1 MFSGWACPV
10 GSPSS
15 GPWGPRCPPRAG
27 GSLVPI
33 PRAVLACLA
42 LRWPRNRFVLVPAAT
57 RSPALSTRAGRPPP
71 RAPGVRRGAP
81 APREAGMRGQWGR
94 PTWACTYGSGAAL
107 AQAPRTGS
115 AKASAGGAGAV
126 VGKGGQDGRP
136 PSPSPLGLCRVGT
149 VGGDPE
155 PAEPRRLAN
164 GKDPTWAPSRHCDD
178 PQYRIRDERGPPT
191 APRSRRRATAAPERG
206 PFQAGSVCLAGACG
220 SPARPS
226 LGFGVSGASQGLLGL
241 VSAGPD
247 WVPHPVLLA
256 LCRRLS

>member
-57 RSPALSTRAGRPPP
+57 RNPALSTRAGRPPP

-115 AKASAGGAGAV
+115 AKASAGGAGGV
-126 VGKGGQDGRP
+126 VGKGSQDGRP

-155 PAEPRRLAN
+155 PAVPRRLAN
-164 GKDPTWAPSRHCDD
+164 GKDPTTPGPRADTVTTRSTGSGTSGGH
-178 PQYRIRDERGPPT
+178 PQPPGPAGGPPQLQRGVLSRR
-191 APRSRRRATAAPERG
+191 AASASLEPAALPPGPRSGLGCQGLVRG
-206 PFQAGSVCLAGACG
+206 SWAWSLQGQTG
-220 SPARPS
+220 SPI
-226 LGFGVSGASQGLLGL
+226 
-241 VSAGPD
+241 
-247 WVPHPVLLA
+247 
-256 LCRRLS
+256 LSC